1 MLEFGGYCGIDCD
14 ACPALLA
21 TRKGDE
27 AALAAVAAEWS
38 KLYGA
43 KIPPESIP
51 CAGCFAR
58 APEPTGCHAHEC
70 GIRTCAMGKGVD
82 TCAECPDYACD
93 RLAEFFACAPEA
105 KANLEARRKD

>member
-1 MLEFGGYCGIDCD
+1 MLESGGYCGIDCD

-21 TRKGDE
+21 TRKDDK

-43 KIPPESIP
+43 DIPPESIP

-58 APEPTGCHAHEC
+58 PPQATGCHAHEC
-70 GIRTCAMGKGVD
+70 AIRTCAMGRGVD
-82 TCAECPDYACD
+82 TCAECADYACD
-93 RLAEFFACAPEA
+93 RLAGFLAAVPEA
-105 KANLEARRKD
+105 KANLEARRKG

>member
-1 MLEFGGYCGIDCD
+1 MLETGGCCGIDCD

-21 TRKGDE
+21 TRKGDQ

-43 KIPPESIP
+43 QIPPESIP

-58 APEPTGCHAHEC
+58 APEPTGCHAHDC
-70 GIRTCAMGKGVD
+70 PIRTCAMGKGVE
-82 TCAECPDYACD
+82 TCAECPDYACE

-105 KANLEARRKD
+105 GANLEARRRG

>member
-1 MLEFGGYCGIDCD
+1 MLESGGYCGIDCN

-43 KIPPESIP
+43 QIPPESIP

-58 APEPTGCHAHEC
+58 APA
-70 GIRTCAMGKGVD
+70 
-82 TCAECPDYACD
+82 
-93 RLAEFFACAPEA
+93 
-105 KANLEARRKD
+105 ARRHPRAATPTSASSGPAR